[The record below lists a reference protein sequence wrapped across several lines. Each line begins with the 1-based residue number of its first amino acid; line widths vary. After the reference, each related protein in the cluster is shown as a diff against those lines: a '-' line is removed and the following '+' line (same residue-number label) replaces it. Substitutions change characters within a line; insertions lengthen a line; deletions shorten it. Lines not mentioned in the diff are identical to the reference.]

1 MNEQIKK
8 IRDAIEGNKQYKE
21 DLKATILNHGKE
33 IAGLVKKMDVEKIVY
48 YARAINRAEVAIE
61 QTENNLQELELML
74 QDAERKSSKLSVIA
88 EALDEIFEEDMKF
101 YHELKQLSRD
111 ELKKKIKSKDFPA
124 QYGVIWE
131 MDEAKA
137 VKMFKQDLEF
147 RFRTLENKIAETVGE
162 VVDLKIERNARG
174 TFDGWIKGT
183 QGGAN
188 IRTIGAGGYNIIR
201 FHYRTL
207 IEKFKH

>member
-1 MNEQIKK
+1 MIEQIK
-8 IRDAIEGNKQYKE
+8 DAIEGKRTYKE
-21 DLKATILNHGKE
+21 WLKNTILSHAQE
-33 IAGLVKKMDVEKIVY
+33 IAKLAKKGDISKIQS
-48 YARAINRAEVAIE
+48 YARAIVREEKMIE
-61 QTENNLQELELML
+61 QTEKNIEELELML
-74 QDAERKSSKLSVIA
+74 EDAERKSSKLAVIA

-101 YHELKQLSRD
+101 YHELKQLSRN
-111 ELKKKIKSKDFPA
+111 EMKAKIKSKEFPA

-131 MDEAKA
+131 MDEEKA
-137 VKMFKQDLEF
+137 VKLFKKDLEL
-147 RFRTLENKIAETVGE
+147 RFRTLEKKIGETVGE

-183 QGGAN
+183 EGGAN

-207 IEKFKH
+207 IDKFKH